1 MTVKRYHE
9 MGVTSCTATVL
20 DCKALNDGNFDILL
34 DETAIY
40 PEGGGQL
47 SDTGYIGSARVLHA
61 RDDGGYVFPAQEP
74 YCRCT
79 FIPVISFS

>member
-47 SDTGYIGSARVLHA
+47 SARWHRRL
-61 RDDGGYVFPAQEP
+61 
-74 YCRCT
+74 
-79 FIPVISFS
+79 

>member
-40 PEGGGQL
+40 PERHRL
-47 SDTGYIGSARVLHA
+47 YRFSTRAACAR
-61 RDDGGYVFPAQEP
+61 
-74 YCRCT
+74 
-79 FIPVISFS
+79 